1 MAVLIYTVII
11 ILALVIQT
19 TIFTAWPIFVVIP
32 DLILVLVVLFSLIN
46 GPGFGAKFGFLA
58 GLGLDLFVGELI
70 GLHALTKMVIG
81 AVVGLLALRFYK
93 ENYVVPLI
101 SVLVATIADQLLSGL
116 GMAFFGVT
124 VPVKYLL
131 EQILLP
137 LLLYNGVLSLLLY
150 VRLYYF
156 NKKIFYWDEIFRR
169 SR

>member
-1 MAVLIYTVII
+1 MAVLIYTAII
-11 ILALVIQT
+11 VVALVVQT
-19 TIFTAWPIFVVIP
+19 TVFTTWPFFVVIP

-46 GPGFGAKFGFLA
+46 GPGFGAKSGFLA
-58 GLGLDLFVGELI
+58 GLGFDLFVGELI

-81 AVVGLLALRFYK
+81 FTVGLLALRFYK
-93 ENYVVPLI
+93 ENYVVPLV
-101 SVLVATIADQLLSGL
+101 SVLIATVADQLLYGL

-124 VPVKYLL
+124 VPLKYLG
-131 EQILLP
+131 EQVLLP
-137 LLLYNGVLSLLLY
+137 LLLYNGVLCLLLY